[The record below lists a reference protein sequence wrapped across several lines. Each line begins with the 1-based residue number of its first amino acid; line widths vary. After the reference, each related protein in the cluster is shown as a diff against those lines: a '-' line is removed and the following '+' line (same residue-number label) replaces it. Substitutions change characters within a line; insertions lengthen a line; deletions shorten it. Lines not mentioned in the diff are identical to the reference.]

1 MKLHIG
7 RLSPTTLP
15 SSFSRPFLP
24 SAPQPSH
31 TGWPVLPRTH
41 PSLLSGF
48 PGLFFLQLCS
58 QSLNS
63 FHMSPLTF
71 NYILCILSLCP
82 ETSQNLPA
90 GTLAPFFTTPQ
101 HFLYPVPFTLTML
114 HLHASVSNLALQKP
128 GEQAGHI
135 LHRKSEVYSSNVWIQ

>member
-15 SSFSRPFLP
+15 SSSPVPPFR
-24 SAPQPSH
+24 
-31 TGWPVLPRTH
+31 VLHSQATQGDLSFPEH
-41 PSLLSGF
+41 ILHYSLAFLAF
-48 PGLFFLQLCS
+48 FFLQLCS

-90 GTLAPFFTTPQ
+90 GTLTPFFTTPQ

-135 LHRKSEVYSSNVWIQ
+135 LHRKSEVYSSTVWI